1 MEVFKGQ
8 CFSDVGAR
16 LLQTGEAPPVFRLD
30 VNDRS
35 LMTRDYGFWL
45 ENRLRQRFDLDGV
58 PLVIE
63 VRTRA

>member
-1 MEVFKGQ
+1 M
-8 CFSDVGAR
+8 
-16 LLQTGEAPPVFRLD
+16 QTGERPPTFRLD

-58 PLVIE
+58 PLILE
-63 VRTRA
+63 ARSRR